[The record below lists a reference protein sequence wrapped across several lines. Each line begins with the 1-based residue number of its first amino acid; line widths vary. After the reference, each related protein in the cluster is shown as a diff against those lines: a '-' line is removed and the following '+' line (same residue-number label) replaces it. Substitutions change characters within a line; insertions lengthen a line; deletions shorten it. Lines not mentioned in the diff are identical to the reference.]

1 MTILKLFEWTTGSK
15 EYPLFH
21 VDGNVEESKIPFC
34 FLAAKAG
41 KGVAE
46 LLVDPVFHG

>member
-1 MTILKLFEWTTGSK
+1 MRAEKNLENDSDIPDEDDD
-15 EYPLFH
+15 
-21 VDGNVEESKIPFC
+21 VDESKIPFC

>member
-1 MTILKLFEWTTGSK
+1 MRAEKNLENDSDIPDEDDD
-15 EYPLFH
+15 
-21 VDGNVEESKIPFC
+21 VDESKIPFC
-34 FLAAKAG
+34 FLAG